1 MINILVFGDS
11 NSWGYTDEDEGKR
24 YDKRWPIELSN
35 NLANALLNCSVKEDS
50 LPGRTTNVNDMQ
62 DGSHLNGA
70 SIFKSCLLSHS
81 PLDLIIIM
89 LGTNDL
95 KKRFNRSSDE
105 VAKGVKEL
113 INIAKHT
120 FSGKGTWH
128 DQNLSEIVVICPPV
142 LGELSND
149 LQWSNYIEWDGAF
162 DKSKKLFYSLKHVTD
177 EEKIYLIDSDGELI
191 IEKNEE
197 EMIKNQRLIL
207 SGYESDLNL
216 SSIISNL
223 NIHYPDILSLVK
235 EMEFIERRR

>member
-1 MINILVFGDS
+1 M
-11 NSWGYTDEDEGKR
+11 YKR
-24 YDKRWPIELSN
+24 Q
-35 NLANALLNCSVKEDS
+35 VKEDS
-50 LPGRTTNVNDMQ
+50 LPGRTTNINDMQ

-70 SIFKSCLLSHS
+70 SVFKSCLLSHS

-149 LQWSNYIEWDGAF
+149 LQWSNYIEWEGAF
-162 DKSKKLFYSLKHVTD
+162 DKSKKLFNSLKHVTD
-177 EEKIYLIDSDGELI
+177 EEKIYLIDSNQYIESSSLDPIHWSKKTHETFGKKVADLI
-191 IEKNEE
+191 VDR
-197 EMIKNQRLIL
+197 IKL
-207 SGYESDLNL
+207 
-216 SSIISNL
+216 
-223 NIHYPDILSLVK
+223 
-235 EMEFIERRR
+235 

>member
-35 NLANALLNCSVKEDS
+35 HLANARLNCSVKEDS
-50 LPGRTTNVNDMQ
+50 LPGRTTNINDMQ
-62 DGSHLNGA
+62 DGSHLNG
-70 SIFKSCLLSHS
+70 SSVFKSCLLSHS

-105 VAKGVKEL
+105 VAKGIKEL
-113 INIAKHT
+113 IYIAKHT

-149 LQWSNYIEWDGAF
+149 LQWSNYIEWEGAF
-162 DKSKKLFYSLKHVTD
+162 DKSKKLFNSLKHVTD
-177 EEKIYLIDSDGELI
+177 EEKI
-191 IEKNEE
+191 
-197 EMIKNQRLIL
+197 
-207 SGYESDLNL
+207 
-216 SSIISNL
+216 
-223 NIHYPDILSLVK
+223 
-235 EMEFIERRR
+235 

>member
-1 MINILVFGDS
+1 MINILAFGDS

-24 YDKRWPIELSN
+24 YDKRWPVELSN
-35 NLANALLNCSVKEDS
+35 HLANARLNCSVKEDS
-50 LPGRTTNVNDMQ
+50 LPGRTTNVNDMR

-81 PLDLIIIM
+81 PIDLIIIM

-149 LQWSNYIEWDGAF
+149 LQWSNYIEWEGAF
-162 DKSKKLFYSLKHVTD
+162 DKSKKLFNSLKHVTD
-177 EEKIYLIDSDGELI
+177 EEKIYLIDSNQYIESSSLDPIHWSKKTHETFGKKVADLI
-191 IEKNEE
+191 VDR
-197 EMIKNQRLIL
+197 IKL
-207 SGYESDLNL
+207 
-216 SSIISNL
+216 
-223 NIHYPDILSLVK
+223 
-235 EMEFIERRR
+235 